1 MKSILLG
8 FLAAVIGCIIFFLCL
23 AGWYE
28 MTGQG
33 SGVSKRGSGD
43 GNGSVVI
50 VAQDTAGSGTGTSS
64 GAASQGTSGTGSA
77 GSVPS
82 GAASQGT
89 AGAGSAGSTPSGTG
103 TSSGA
108 GTSSGTGTSV
118 DINVPLP
125 GRVNEEAVNVYMGI
139 IRKEL
144 EDSVAD
150 NEHVSVDRSARGIT
164 ITFWEDELVSK
175 LSEGQRD
182 NSTQALWEAKKDKLR
197 SISQSYAGRSAS
209 VGVTDTHIVANLLN
223 ERNRTDII
231 LSYEDGTLIHDGLDH
246 N

>member
-77 GSVPS
+77 GS
-82 GAASQGT
+82 
-89 AGAGSAGSTPSGTG
+89 TPSGTG

-144 EDSVAD
+144 EDSAAD